1 MGAPRDVIF
10 DLTRLATRFSR
21 STPNGI
27 DRVDLGYAQH
37 FLSASRGGR
46 GVLLGPAGL
55 RAVDN
60 RPSRAVVDA
69 IAEHWRETGQ
79 VEDDDVYRRL
89 VAQLDGVSAAH
100 TPARIANGP
109 SAHAGRSIVGLIG
122 GGGVFG
128 RAGLVPG
135 RNLAQTAPKNAIYLN
150 VSQFPLWLDWY
161 FSWLD
166 RRPDVKAVFFIH
178 DLLPIIYPEFFPP
191 SEARRH
197 EGRLRVLARRSAGV
211 IVASEQTRQ
220 ALERYLRDRGVV
232 VPQICVVPLPV
243 DSVFTEQEAGAPPL
257 PQRDYFV
264 SVGTIEPRKNQ
275 LLLLNVWR
283 ELVTRLG
290 DRTPSLLLI
299 GARGWDNEN
308 IIDMLERCRAIQPY
322 VTEVAGL
329 STPALRHVMTG
340 ARALLM
346 PTLAEGYG
354 LPIAEAKAVGIP
366 LIVSDA
372 LGLHDRISQRV
383 QVLDPTDGPG
393 WRDAIIARSSSKMSA
408 EYAPEPINDQSAA
421 SWPWHIEHVESFL
434 RIV

>member
-1 MGAPRDVIF
+1 MAPRDVIF
-10 DLTRLATRFSR
+10 DITRLATRFSR
-21 STPNGI
+21 PTPNGI

-37 FLSASRGGR
+37 FLSESRGGR
-46 GVLLGPAGL
+46 GALLGPAGL

-60 RPSRAVVDA
+60 RAGRTLVDA
-69 IAEHWRETGQ
+69 IAGHWRETGRI
-79 VEDDDVYRRL
+79 EDDEAYRRL
-89 VAQLDGVSAAH
+89 VERLNGPPVQRANTRVIGNSTSRSGRSMAQLLGHGS
-100 TPARIANGP
+100 TFGWSGLYPA
-109 SAHAGRSIVGLIG
+109 
-122 GGGVFG
+122 
-128 RAGLVPG
+128 
-135 RNLAQTAPKNAIYLN
+135 RNLARTVPKNAIYLN

-161 FSWLD
+161 FGWLD

-211 IVASEQTRQ
+211 IVASDNTRQ
-220 ALERYLRDRGVV
+220 ALERHLRDRGQV
-232 VPQICVVPLPV
+232 VPPICVLALPVASVFAEREAAALPLP
-243 DSVFTEQEAGAPPL
+243 E
-257 PQRDYFV
+257 RDYFI

-283 ELVTRLG
+283 ELVARFG

-308 IIDMLERCRAIQPY
+308 VIDMLERCRAIQPY

-329 STPALRHVMTG
+329 STPALRSLMAG

-354 LPIAEAKAVGIP
+354 LPVAEAQAVGVP
-366 LIVSDA
+366 LVISDV
-372 LGLHDRISQRV
+372 LGFDGLIGQRTR
-383 QVLDPTDGPG
+383 VLDPTDGPG
-393 WRDAIIARSSSKMSA
+393 WRDAIVAHFLRDRSSDSA
-408 EYAPEPINDQSAA
+408 LPPTGDQAAA
-421 SWPWHIEHVESFL
+421 SWAWHIEHVEKFL